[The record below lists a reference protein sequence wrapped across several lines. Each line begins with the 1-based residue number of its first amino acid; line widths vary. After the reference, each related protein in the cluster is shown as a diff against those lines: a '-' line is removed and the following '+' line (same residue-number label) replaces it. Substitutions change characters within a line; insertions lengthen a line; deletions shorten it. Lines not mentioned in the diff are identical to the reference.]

1 MRRRHFILGL
11 VCMTLAGA
19 LWAADESWTPPPRLK
34 RPDLASDEGGLW
46 AQMERAEAK
55 LKTSPF
61 LIRDPA
67 LNDYVHGVACKLAA
81 EHCPDIR
88 VYVVRTPWFNA
99 SMAPNGMMQVWSG
112 LLIRMA
118 NEAQL
123 AAVLGHEIGHYLARH
138 SLERLQTAQSTSA
151 VAQFLGLGLTMGT
164 GSVASGVLTQ
174 VAAVAG
180 FMSYSRDQEREA
192 DRIGLEL
199 MARAGYA
206 TAEASRVWRGLMEEA
221 KGDEGSKEGDVAKSN
236 PLFASHPA
244 QEERLQTLA
253 ELARQRPGGESVG
266 ADAYRERLA
275 SERAP
280 FLADELRRRRYGE
293 SMVLFDRL
301 LQSYPSDARIHFLK
315 GEAYRLRGKPGDLKR
330 SLASYGAAVAGDDV
344 PAELY
349 RSLGMA
355 QRRLGQEVESEKA
368 FARYL
373 ELKPDAEDAELIR
386 SYVRSA
392 K

>member
-1 MRRRHFILGL
+1 
-11 VCMTLAGA
+11 
-19 LWAADESWTPPPRLK
+19 
-34 RPDLASDEGGLW
+34 
-46 AQMERAEAK
+46 
-55 LKTSPF
+55 
-61 LIRDPA
+61 
-67 LNDYVHGVACKLAA
+67 
-81 EHCPDIR
+81 
-88 VYVVRTPWFNA
+88 
-99 SMAPNGMMQVWSG
+99 
-112 LLIRMA
+112 
-118 NEAQL
+118 
-123 AAVLGHEIGHYLARH
+123 
-138 SLERLQTAQSTSA
+138 
-151 VAQFLGLGLTMGT
+151 MGT

-180 FMSYSRDQEREA
+180 FMSYTRDQEREA

-206 TAEASRVWRGLMEEA
+206 TAEASRVWRGLVEEA
-221 KGDEGSKEGDVAKSN
+221 KGDDAGKEGDVAKSN

-253 ELARQRPGGESVG
+253 ELARQRPGGDSVG
-266 ADAYRERLA
+266 AEAYRERLA
-275 SERAP
+275 SERAL

-301 LQSYPSDARIHFLK
+301 LQNYPSDARIHFLK

-330 SLASYGAAVAGDDV
+330 SLASYGAAVAGEDV